1 MQTKHYQQVDCKY
14 RKANQKIT
22 KFLKAKIKL
31 FYLSPYG
38 RELTLK
44 KLNLF
49 FSAPRS
55 DIEYCWREAK
65 KDRGKV
71 SFQIDAGQISI
82 SLNEIET
89 FVC

>member
-1 MQTKHYQQVDCKY
+1 MQTKHYQQVNCKY

-31 FYLSPYG
+31 FYLSPYDKD
-38 RELTLK
+38 LTLK

-49 FSAPRS
+49 FSAPRN

-65 KDRGKV
+65 KDLGKV
-71 SFQIDAGQISI
+71 SFQNDAGQISI

-89 FVC
+89 FV

>member
-22 KFLKAKIKL
+22 KFLEAKNKS
-31 FYLSPYG
+31 FYLSPD
-38 RELTLK
+38 LTLK

-65 KDRGKV
+65 KDHGKV